1 MLEVTK
7 ETSNLKELD
16 LDQNIQE
23 FKLKDMVSQL
33 VRMKVEL
40 VSDDQTLRILEQVS
54 KGTVHSLLADQFL
67 LMFKKKKQFQFT
79 QKNLRSLLSHLLL
92 KLMLFQLWT
101 TKRNI

>member
-1 MLEVTK
+1 MALVVIK

-16 LDQNIQE
+16 LDQSIPE
-23 FKLKDMVSQL
+23 SKLKDMVSQL

-40 VSDDQTLRILEQVS
+40 VLDDQILRILELDS

-79 QKNLRSLLSHLLL
+79 QKNLQSLLSLLLL
-92 KLMLFQLWT
+92 KLMLFL
-101 TKRNI
+101 